1 MTETSPTSSVAAATH
16 SDDVYDTTSPVSE
29 KVLTP
34 VHSNYIPTQ
43 VDKHLEFLD
52 FNSVGDLA
60 LGTSSLV
67 SRYWT
72 GQLWYHKASDLG
84 EGNKVTDPDNCL
96 TGLDLD
102 TGVMGGRFVTD
113 QQLLLGLDS
122 GAVVLVNLTKEVDGD
137 RVMYYLEQQ
146 APLVEHEDLLTGLDL
161 WGEVGQDRGSQQHLA
176 ASVGADLR
184 LNIYCPSLRLAQSYS
199 PVHERLVT
207 GLSCCPG
214 ETSVLATASMDGRV
228 KVWDTRQA
236 RPALTVY
243 HNTARPPSSVS
254 WTRGGEGLLIVGTR
268 EGGLVTVDTRQAE
281 VEGETVKLFDREVR
295 RFAWSKGGDRLAV
308 TADDVVVKVVRL
320 SKGRVEKDYSSS
332 SSHTDFVRGLAWDHQ
347 DNLWSAAWD
356 KTVIKHSVTG

>member
-1 MTETSPTSSVAAATH
+1 MTDTSPTSSAAVK
-16 SDDVYDTTSPVSE
+16 DEVYDPISPVSE
-29 KVLTP
+29 KELTP
-34 VHSNYIPTQ
+34 VHSNYVPTQ
-43 VDKHLEFLD
+43 VNKHLEFID

-72 GQLWYHKASDLG
+72 GQLWYHKASSLG
-84 EGNKVTDPDNCL
+84 EGDNVTDPEYCL
-96 TGLDLD
+96 TGLDID

-122 GAVVLVNLTKEVDGD
+122 GAVVLVNLTKEVEGD
-137 RVMYYLEQQ
+137 RVMHYLEQQ
-146 APLVEHEDLLTGLDL
+146 APLLEHEDLLTGLDL

-184 LNIYCPSLRLAQSYS
+184 LNIYCPSLSLAQSYS

-214 ETSVLATASMDGRV
+214 QTNLLATASMDGRV

-243 HNTARPPSSVS
+243 HNTSQPPSSVS
-254 WTRGGEGLLIVGTR
+254 WARGGEGLLVVGTR
-268 EGGLVTVDTRQAE
+268 EGGLVTVDTRQAG
-281 VEGETVKLFDREVR
+281 VEEETIKLFDREVR
-295 RFAWSKGGDRLAV
+295 RFAWSRGGERLAV
-308 TADDVVVKVVRL
+308 AADDAVVKVVRL
-320 SKGRVEKDYSSS
+320 SKGHVETDYSSS
-332 SSHTDFVRGLAWDHQ
+332 SSHTDFVRGLAWDQ
-347 DNLWSAAWD
+347 EDNLWSAAWD
-356 KTVIKHSVTG
+356 KTVVRHSVTG